1 MGREVDLP
9 PRKPEEDFMNRKSK
23 VVRAVLAA
31 LAVLAVVSCT
41 PAAKYS
47 ALQVAEAA
55 RDLRV
60 LVPAIE
66 AGLALAVPDSP
77 TERAVTPST
86 LKTTGVA
93 NPWTYGAQTPT
104 QVYGSAVG
112 TIRLPESGY
121 YESTSGD
128 QLYFTLTPETGTSGY
143 FRVVLYTYPAFDL
156 VVAHTIEEYL
166 VNNAGT
172 ESWAWGNLDLSK
184 ARDRWISLTT
194 VYVDGTTGTRTL
206 QWSSGT
212 SGSYYE
218 AFTVGEPVPGSVPSL
233 AGYRI
238 EELTDSPP
246 ASRVGSE
253 SYSSHVTEQ
262 VKGKGTV
269 IDATQFYTET
279 TGAQHSGL
287 TYVIKDKKRK
297 WSVDTFIVTRMH
309 EDTTAGTKNIRSVG
323 ELGTAQYYIDKVDIT
338 RPAGGALTYVSTH
351 DVYNTAL
358 PRGGDESARD
368 YVAMLLTEDGAGL
381 GTYTGTAEETQ
392 GKDKIVHDVTIKRD
406 QHYRL
411 AVSLK
416 LKSTTP
422 RGLVDDLSVPLTR
435 QDISSL
441 SIPVP
446 GVEGTFE
453 GYYEAGALF
462 GTITTP
468 DSVYEVVVAEEG
480 IAVDEQLFAYNEL
493 FEY

>member
-1 MGREVDLP
+1 
-9 PRKPEEDFMNRKSK
+9 MNRKRR
-23 VVRAVLAA
+23 VVNAVLAA

-55 RDLRV
+55 RELRV

-93 NPWTYGAQTPT
+93 NPWTYGAQTPA
-104 QVYGSAVG
+104 QVFASAGGTTG
-112 TIRLPESGY
+112 TIRLPASGY

-128 QLYFTLTPETGTSGY
+128 QLYFTLTPATGMSGY
-143 FRVVLYTYPAFDL
+143 YRVVLYTYPAFDL

-166 VNNAGT
+166 VNDAGT
-172 ESWAWGNLDLSK
+172 ESWAWGNLDLSM

-194 VYVDGTTGTRTL
+194 IYVDGTTGTRTL

-218 AFTVGEPVPGSVPSL
+218 AFTVSEPVPGSVPTFV
-233 AGYRI
+233 GYRK

-246 ASRVGSE
+246 ASRAGSE

-262 VKGKGTV
+262 VTGKGTV

-279 TGAQHSGL
+279 TGTQHSGL

-297 WSVDTFIVTRMH
+297 WSVDTFIVTRMQ
-309 EDTTAGTKNIRSVG
+309 EDTTAGTKSIRSVG
-323 ELGTAQYYIDKVDIT
+323 EVGTTEYYIDKVDIT
-338 RPAGGALTYVSTH
+338 RPPGGVLAYFSTH

-358 PRGGDESARD
+358 PRGGDTNAKD
-368 YVAMLLTEDGAGL
+368 YVAMELTEDGAGL
-381 GTYTGTAEETQ
+381 GTYTGTLEETQ
-392 GKDKIVHDVTIKRD
+392 GKNKVVRDVTLKRD

-422 RGLVDDLSVPLTR
+422 RGLVDDLSIPLTR

-468 DSVYEVVVAEEG
+468 DSVYELVVAEEG
-480 IAVDEQLFAYNEL
+480 IAVDEQLFAYDEI
-493 FEY
+493 FDY